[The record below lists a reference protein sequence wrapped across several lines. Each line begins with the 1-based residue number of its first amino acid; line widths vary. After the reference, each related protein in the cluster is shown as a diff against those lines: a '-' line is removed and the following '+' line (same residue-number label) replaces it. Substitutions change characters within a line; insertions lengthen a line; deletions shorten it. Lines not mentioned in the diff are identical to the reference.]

1 METSKTGNTSRHRS
15 KSGKTVTSG
24 RKTMD
29 LEGGGGGAAE
39 GGDEF
44 AGGGDEDDGGVADDE
59 NDQTL
64 TEIAA
69 GRTFTSDFAVDFFG
83 DSENSYY
90 FAFNSM
96 VSSSG
101 LIDDRSSGYFSDS
114 HSKAELDFTNLPT
127 YVPYIDK
134 TKEDVAKTNL
144 RIVQSS
150 S

>member
-29 LEGGGGGAAE
+29 LEGGGGGGAE
-39 GGDEF
+39 GDEL
-44 AGGGDEDDGGVADDE
+44 AGGGGGDDDDGAAADDE

-101 LIDDRSSGYFSDS
+101 LIDDCSSGYFSDS
-114 HSKAELDFTNLPT
+114 LSKVELDYTNLPT
-127 YVPYIDK
+127 YVLCIICFLIHNPAAS
-134 TKEDVAKTNL
+134 VCL
-144 RIVQSS
+144 
-150 S
+150 

>member
-29 LEGGGGGAAE
+29 LEGGGAE
-39 GGDEF
+39 GDEL
-44 AGGGDEDDGGVADDE
+44 AGGGGAEGDDDGVADDE

-101 LIDDRSSGYFSDS
+101 LIDDCSSGYFSDS
-114 HSKAELDFTNLPT
+114 HPKAELDYTNLPT
-127 YVPYIDK
+127 
-134 TKEDVAKTNL
+134 
-144 RIVQSS
+144 
-150 S
+150 

>member
-29 LEGGGGGAAE
+29 LEGGGAE
-39 GGDEF
+39 GDELA
-44 AGGGDEDDGGVADDE
+44 AGGGGGDDDDGGAADDE

-101 LIDDRSSGYFSDS
+101 LIDDCSSGYFSDS
-114 HSKAELDFTNLPT
+114 LSKVELDYTNLPT
-127 YVPYIDK
+127 YVLCI
-134 TKEDVAKTNL
+134 
-144 RIVQSS
+144 ICF
-150 S
+150 

>member
-29 LEGGGGGAAE
+29 LEGGGAE
-39 GGDEF
+39 GDEL
-44 AGGGDEDDGGVADDE
+44 AGGGGGDDDDGGAADDE

-101 LIDDRSSGYFSDS
+101 GGLIDDRSSGYFSDS

-127 YVPYIDK
+127 YVPY
-134 TKEDVAKTNL
+134 
-144 RIVQSS
+144 S
-150 S
+150 